1 MTLRVFTHPQ
11 CLEHDA
17 GPGHP
22 EGAAR
27 LEAVLAALDREA
39 VALVSEAP
47 PAERDALLRVHPEA
61 YLDMVEALAGSGGG
75 QLDPDTFVSPAS
87 WLAATGGA
95 GAALATVDQSLESG
109 ASLAAIRPPGHHALA
124 DRAMGF
130 CLLNN
135 VVVAAHHARTRG
147 AARALIVDWDVH
159 HGNGTQ
165 ALVGHDPDIR
175 FVSLHQ
181 WPWYPGT
188 GAEHERGVGN
198 IFNVPRP
205 PGLAPEQ
212 YVADLW
218 DAVRLA
224 TRGWSPD
231 LVLVSAG
238 YDAMRGDPLGGFTLE
253 PWHYAEW
260 IHRLRAHLRGVPIAA
275 VLEGGYAPGRLAE
288 GVVATVRA
296 MDG

>member
-1 MTLRVFTHPQ
+1 MTLRVVTHSQ

-22 EGAAR
+22 EQAAR
-27 LEAVLAALDREA
+27 LHAVLEALAREPAATVAEAAPAGRE
-39 VALVSEAP
+39 S
-47 PAERDALLRVHPEA
+47 LLRVHSES
-61 YLDMVEALAGSGGG
+61 YLVQVETLAARGGG

-95 GAALATVDQSLESG
+95 GAALAAVDRALEEG
-109 ASLAAIRPPGHHALA
+109 ASFAAVRPPGHHALA

-135 VVVAAHHARTRG
+135 VVIAAHHARGLG
-147 AARALIVDWDVH
+147 AVRALILDWDVH

-205 PGLAPEQ
+205 AGLPAEQ

-218 DAVRLA
+218 NAARLA
-224 TRGWSPD
+224 TQGWRPD

-260 IHRLRAHLRGVPIAA
+260 VHRIRGHLPGVPLAC

-296 MDG
+296 MAG